1 VSGVEQSTLVQL
13 RKRAGMDVQPLP
25 RHGRGWLI
33 RRVLLLADL
42 VGLLAA
48 FVVSEIVLGNI
59 FDQIR
64 PDVAKLFVFFLISL
78 PGWAIAAKLYG
89 LYDRDEER
97 TNHSTSD
104 DVVGVFHLVTVGV
117 WILYAGAWLTG
128 LTSPKLS
135 LTALFWALAIL
146 FITTARACGRSL
158 VRRSSA
164 YVQNAVIVG
173 GGRVGQLVARKYLLH
188 PEYGIRLLGLVDD
201 EPSEQRE
208 ELRGIELW
216 PTERLLDLVVERKI
230 DRVLIAFS
238 SAPNEETLALIRH
251 LRELNVQIDIVPR
264 FFDVMP
270 PNVDVHSVEG
280 LTLLSLRPMR
290 MSRSSRLAKRSLD
303 IVGAGLLLILT
314 APLFGLF
321 AWRIK
326 RDSPGPVFFRQRR
339 LGQDM
344 KEFTALKF
352 RTMTDV
358 RHDDAHRQYMTSIMS
373 SSVTV
378 GENGL
383 YKLERPDAVTRVG
396 RFLRKTSLD
405 ELPQLLNVLRGDMSL
420 VGPRPCIP
428 YETSLFEPH
437 HFERFLVPA
446 GLTGLWQVMARSR
459 STFVEALDFDVAY
472 ARGWSLGLDLR
483 LLARTPLQMFRDRGT
498 T

>member
-1 VSGVEQSTLVQL
+1 
-13 RKRAGMDVQPLP
+13 
-25 RHGRGWLI
+25 
-33 RRVLLLADL
+33 
-42 VGLLAA
+42 
-48 FVVSEIVLGNI
+48 
-59 FDQIR
+59 
-64 PDVAKLFVFFLISL
+64 
-78 PGWAIAAKLYG
+78 
-89 LYDRDEER
+89 
-97 TNHSTSD
+97 
-104 DVVGVFHLVTVGV
+104 
-117 WILYAGAWLTG
+117 
-128 LTSPKLS
+128 
-135 LTALFWALAIL
+135 
-146 FITTARACGRSL
+146 
-158 VRRSSA
+158 
-164 YVQNAVIVG
+164 VG

-208 ELRGIELW
+208 ELKGIELW
-216 PTERLLDLVVERKI
+216 RTERLLDLVVERKI

-238 SAPNEETLALIRH
+238 NAPNEDTLALIRQ

-303 IVGAGLLLILT
+303 IVGASLLLILT

-326 RDSPGPVFFRQRR
+326 RDSPGPVFFRQTR

-358 RHDDAHRQYMTSIMS
+358 RHDDAHRKYMTSIMN

-383 YKLERPDAVTRVG
+383 YKLERPDAVTGVG

-483 LLARTPLQMFRDRGT
+483 LLARTPLQIFRDRGT